1 MDRTNIGNAKIAGMA
16 DDLKLTSNQYSISLI
31 VFFITYVLFEVPS
44 NLILSRTR
52 PSVFLPIIMILW
64 GIVTCCMALVKDYKH
79 LVALRLLVG
88 ILEAG
93 FAPGILL
100 IISSWWVLTHCPPIL
115 KNSNF
120 VSPGI
125 RRTNKPSALQY
136 TSQLLSS
143 QVRSVA
149 SSPVQSL
156 VDSMAPMVFEAGDG
170 CLS

>member
-64 GIVTCCMALVKDYKH
+64 GAVTCCMALVKDYKH
-79 LVALRLLVG
+79 LVALRLIVG

-100 IISSWWVLTHCPPIL
+100 IISSWWVQTLSSSRRMLNRGT
-115 KNSNF
+115 
-120 VSPGI
+120 GT
-125 RRTNKPSALQY
+125 RRTNNPSVLQS
-136 TSQLLSS
+136 TSRQPFSP
-143 QVRSVA
+143 VHSVA
-149 SSPVQSL
+149 FSL
-156 VDSMAPMVFEAGDG
+156 ALSRVDSTVYMASVAGG
-170 CLS
+170 GYSL

>member
-52 PSVFLPIIMILW
+52 PSVFLPVIMILW
-64 GIVTCCMALVKDYKH
+64 GAVTCCMALVKDYKH
-79 LVALRLLVG
+79 LVALRLIVG

-100 IISSWWVLTHCPPIL
+100 IISSW
-115 KNSNF
+115 
-120 VSPGI
+120 
-125 RRTNKPSALQY
+125 
-136 TSQLLSS
+136 
-143 QVRSVA
+143 
-149 SSPVQSL
+149 
-156 VDSMAPMVFEAGDG
+156 
-170 CLS
+170 